1 MPAQSHNSICDKG
14 LAELSVLIH
23 EQKLSP
29 VEVIT
34 ECLDRIRQLQPN
46 LNAFITVLPEAAM
59 DEAKAAEVEIRKGD
73 RKSVLHGVP
82 IAVKDFYDTAGIPT
96 TAAFEHF
103 RTRVPSQN
111 AASVEILKKAGAILI
126 GKTNMHTLGMGTTG
140 LESCFGPVKNP
151 WNQDYIPGGSS
162 SGSAAAVA
170 SGMCY
175 ATLDTDAIGSCRLP
189 AACCGVVGFKG
200 TYGLISMQ
208 GILAGE
214 KPPEESIVWM
224 SHAGLTARA
233 VEDVA
238 LLLGVLAN
246 QPAPVNAES
255 YYQDLHQQRR
265 LRVAVAEN
273 YKATG
278 ETLHAFRQA
287 VEAIRGFG
295 HTMTSASA
303 PTFDFRTGIGNIEA
317 DRKTVAERYFREIDL
332 FLLPTIPTATP
343 RVEAAKNP
351 QALSS
356 TNTIFANY
364 YGLPAISVP
373 CGWTEEGLPIGLQ
386 FVGKPGEE
394 TTVLRLAYEY
404 QTACGHGKGRSRA

>member
-1 MPAQSHNSICDKG
+1 
-14 LAELSVLIH
+14 VLLH
-23 EQKLSP
+23 QQKLSP
-29 VEVIT
+29 VEVTT
-34 ECLDRIRQLQPN
+34 ECLDRIRQLQPD
-46 LNAFITVLPEAAM
+46 LNAFITVLPEASM
-59 DEAKAAEVEIRKGD
+59 DKAKAAEVEIRKGD
-73 RKSVLHGVP
+73 WKSALHGVP

-103 RTRVPSQN
+103 RTRVPSKD
-111 AASVEILKKAGAILI
+111 AASVETLKNAGAILI

-140 LESCFGPVKNP
+140 LESYFGPVKNP
-151 WNQDYIPGGSS
+151 WNHDYIPGGSS
-162 SGSAAAVA
+162 SGSAAGVA

-224 SHAGLTARA
+224 SHAGLKARA

-238 LLLGVLAN
+238 VLLGVLGN
-246 QPAPVNAES
+246 QPAPAITEH
-255 YYQDLHQQRR
+255 YYQDLHQPRR

-273 YKATG
+273 YTASG
-278 ETLHAFRQA
+278 EILPAFRKA
-287 VEAIRGFG
+287 VEAIRVLG

-303 PTFDFRTGIGNIEA
+303 PTFDFRTGIENIET
-317 DRKTVAERYFREIDL
+317 DRKTVAERYFRETDL
-332 FLLPTIPTATP
+332 FLLPTIPTKTP
-343 RVEAAKNP
+343 RVEAATNP

-364 YGLPAISVP
+364 YGLPAISLP
-373 CGWTEEGLPIGLQ
+373 CGRTEDGLPIGLQ
-386 FVGKPGEE
+386 IVGRPWEE
-394 TTVLRLAYEY
+394 TAVLRLAYEY
-404 QTACGHGKGRSRA
+404 QTAWGHGKGRSLV